1 MVDQRLQRSR
11 AQERRGAALHGGS
24 RNAGSGNTPWR
35 KSDVRVDRD
44 YLIEYK
50 RTDKKSISIKL
61 EDLETNRTNALLEGR
76 KPLFGI
82 EIGGRDWAMV
92 EADELQRLREVEEEF
107 ERIRSGCARTELG
120 SGEMPAARPGVVLS
134 RHGESAQEAASA
146 GEGRVSRDRRATRRV
161 SRSRG
166 VS

>member
-1 MVDQRLQRSR
+1 MVDQRLRRSR

-50 RTDKKSISIKL
+50 RTDKKSITIKL

-76 KPLFGI
+76 QPLFGI
-82 EIGGRDWAMV
+82 EIGGRDWVMV
-92 EADELQRLREVEEEF
+92 EAAEF
-107 ERIRSGCARTELG
+107 ERIRSGCARTGLVAGQVPG
-120 SGEMPAARPGVVLS
+120 SRPGVVLP
-134 RHGESAQEAASA
+134 GDGTVEQEATPRRK
-146 GEGRVSRDRRATRRV
+146 GRVSGELRSRRV
-161 SRSRG
+161 PRTRG
-166 VS
+166 MP